1 MNFKLHECR
10 EDRLRVLLEGNEES
24 ADFAAAVRH
33 VEHCPDCQRRLGKLA
48 GQAGLID
55 ELKRR
60 RVSENEQ
67 FFTGDTDP
75 LENVDPKAA
84 PDLFHPDLGFLLPGS
99 HPEMLGRLGRYEVEK
114 VIGCGGMGVVL
125 KAHDMELNRP
135 VAIKVLAPHLVTS
148 GSARQRFA
156 REGRAAAAILHENV
170 VAIYNVDSE
179 SQTPYLVMQYVDGS
193 SLQTR
198 VDQRG
203 RLHFKEILRIG
214 MQAAAGLAAAHAQ
227 GLVHRDIK
235 PSNILL
241 EGDLDRVF
249 LTDFGLARA
258 ADDVSLTRTGTV
270 AGTPSFMSPE
280 QTRGEALDA
289 RSDLFSLGASLYF
302 AATGHQPFRAE
313 GWVGVVHRV
322 CHQRQRPACEVNPEI
337 PIEVSWVI
345 DRLLKKKR
353 YRRFQT
359 ADAVRAAM
367 ATLLHRSQHA
377 GRLLPRLSWRRV
389 RSDQWRARIGSVLL
403 GTVLLAGLG
412 FLWAGHGFGHRHS
425 QNEPSYVVPAL
436 RSPAPAAS
444 SERDPQSWDA
454 TSTAAW
460 ERARADV
467 LRRLEQAESAN
478 TGRTL
483 VTSGNEASGW
493 DREASAIR
501 LDIEALASEWRRDA
515 ETGAEPSSGPATEIP

>member
-1 MNFKLHECR
+1 
-10 EDRLRVLLEGNEES
+10 
-24 ADFAAAVRH
+24 
-33 VEHCPDCQRRLGKLA
+33 
-48 GQAGLID
+48 
-55 ELKRR
+55 
-60 RVSENEQ
+60 
-67 FFTGDTDP
+67 
-75 LENVDPKAA
+75 
-84 PDLFHPDLGFLLPGS
+84 
-99 HPEMLGRLGRYEVEK
+99 
-114 VIGCGGMGVVL
+114 
-125 KAHDMELNRP
+125 
-135 VAIKVLAPHLVTS
+135 
-148 GSARQRFA
+148 
-156 REGRAAAAILHENV
+156 
-170 VAIYNVDSE
+170 
-179 SQTPYLVMQYVDGS
+179 MQYVDGS

-345 DRLLKKKR
+345 DRLLKR
-353 YRRFQT
+353 SGI
-359 ADAVRAAM
+359 DASKQPM
-367 ATLLHRSQHA
+367 PCGQ
-377 GRLLPRLSWRRV
+377 PWRHCFIV
-389 RSDQWRARIGSVLL
+389 RSMPDVCCRDCLGAECGVINGGRVSGVCCSERSCSPGWGSFGQAMVSGT
-403 GTVLLAGLG
+403 GTVKMNRRMSSRLFAH
-412 FLWAGHGFGHRHS
+412 LW
-425 QNEPSYVVPAL
+425 P
-436 RSPAPAAS
+436 PAAS
-444 SERDPQSWDA
+444 SKRDPQSWDA
-454 TSTAAW
+454 TRLPHGNGPAPMFSAAW
-460 ERARADV
+460 SRPNPPTRVGLSSRAEM
-467 LRRLEQAESAN
+467 RRPA
-478 TGRTL
+478 G
-483 VTSGNEASGW
+483 SGKRHPARYRGLGFRVASGRGNW
-493 DREASAIR
+493 SGALIR
-501 LDIEALASEWRRDA
+501 P
-515 ETGAEPSSGPATEIP
+515 GN